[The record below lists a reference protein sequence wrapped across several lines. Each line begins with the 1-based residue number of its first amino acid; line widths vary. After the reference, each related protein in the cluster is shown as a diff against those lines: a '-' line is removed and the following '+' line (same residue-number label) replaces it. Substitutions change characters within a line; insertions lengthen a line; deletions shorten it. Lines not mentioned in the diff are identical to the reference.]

1 MATLGVA
8 VFSFDGIK
16 DLAPCLESVAWADR
30 IVLLH
35 LGAAVPNV
43 GAREQ
48 PALAVRRLA
57 SWREADK
64 YCAETG
70 TDWLLY
76 LWGDE
81 RLDAALA
88 RALREFRAASTH
100 AAEVYA
106 LRVRSLILNQ
116 WVEGGL
122 SGPSPSARL
131 ARGKESPLAWWK
143 KTREPHEIAEGWIE
157 DYGTAEL
164 AHAVERAQA
173 LTDYWAARL
182 IETAAPPG
190 ALETIFAAARVK
202 IKMLLRSRLF
212 AHGLAGIALAALA
225 SYGVLLSGAKLWEAR
240 HANGRG

>member
-16 DLAPCLESVAWADR
+16 DLGPCLESVAWADR

-35 LGAAVPNV
+35 LGSAAPNV
-43 GAREQ
+43 GAREL

-70 TDWLLY
+70 TDWMLY

-88 RALREFRAASTH
+88 RALREFRAAPAQ
-100 AAEVYA
+100 AAGVYA

-116 WVEGGL
+116 WVEGGV

-131 ARGKESPLAWWK
+131 ARGKENPLGWWK
-143 KTREPHEIAEGWIE
+143 KARDAREIADGWIE
-157 DYGTAEL
+157 DYGTADL
-164 AHAVERAQA
+164 AQAVERVQA
-173 LTDYWAARL
+173 LSDYWAARL
-182 IETAAPPG
+182 IETTAPPG
-190 ALETIFAAARVK
+190 ALKTILIAARGK
-202 IKMLLRSRLF
+202 IKMLLRSRF
-212 AHGLAGIALAALA
+212 FGRGLAGVALAALA